1 MSHRLDEFWKVTI
14 EAESIVWC
22 TRSPKPYL
30 SLFALDEALVLLN
43 HRLSEFDR
51 SAHSL
56 LLDLRRGSRSN
67 HGEWTAGALLHH
79 RRRLIRGFRGAG
91 LLVLSPDQAE
101 PIPRPLDPE
110 HPEVQL
116 FRDPDRARGAL
127 RLPRVGKNAMPA

>member
-1 MSHRLDEFWKVTI
+1 MSHRLDEFWKVTL

-22 TRSPKPYL
+22 TRTSKPYL
-30 SLFALDEALVLLN
+30 SLFALDEALVLLYG
-43 HRLSEFDR
+43 RLLGIDR
-51 SAHSL
+51 SEHSI
-56 LLDLRRGSRSN
+56 LLDLRHGPRSN

-79 RRRLIRGFRGAG
+79 RRRLIRGFRRAG
-91 LLVLSPDQAE
+91 FLVLTPDQAE

-127 RLPRVGKNAMPA
+127 RLPRQGKNAMPA